1 MSDFARLKFVFLA
14 WAAASL
20 FFAAAALV
28 ANFGDDRYLIFSLHT
43 DIVHF
48 AVWTALLPLLAR
60 LARRF
65 PLSKGERR
73 VRNGA
78 LLCFRLALLA
88 PAVTALHWAIV
99 YWTYFPYHKEHPSYG
114 YLLNAEMDKFAPLEF
129 LIGLVLVL
137 IFEAWQVW
145 QDFQSARTQ
154 AADLERQLAVARLD
168 ALRMQ
173 LQPHFLFNTL
183 HAVAGLIVE
192 QPPAARRMVI
202 ALGDLLRLTLKEGS
216 GFVRS
221 LAAELEFADLYLEIE
236 RIRFGDRL
244 AIDYDIEPE
253 ATAAEVPQL
262 LLQPLFENA
271 VRHGA
276 ARLSRRC
283 SIHFRAARDQELLRL
298 SLRNDGPPAPP
309 STDTPPLGVG
319 LSNTLARLRLNYGD
333 RFEFRFTA
341 LPEGGAQI
349 EIAIPFRS
357 AAA

>member
-1 MSDFARLKFVFLA
+1 MYDFARLKFAFLA
-14 WAAASL
+14 WTATSL
-20 FFAAAALV
+20 FAAAAILV
-28 ANFGDDRYLIFSLHT
+28 THFGDDRYLIFSLHT
-43 DIVHF
+43 DLVHF
-48 AVWTALLPLLAR
+48 ALWTALLPLLAR
-60 LARRF
+60 WARRF
-65 PLSKGERR
+65 PLSKGGRR
-73 VRNGA
+73 VRNGV
-78 LLCFRLALLA
+78 LLCLMLVALA
-88 PAVTALHWAIV
+88 PAVMVVHWAIV
-99 YWTYFPYHKEHPSYG
+99 YWTYFPYHQDHPSFG
-114 YLLNAEMDKFAPLEF
+114 YLIRAEIGKFGPLEF

-137 IFEAWQVW
+137 MLEGWQVW
-145 QDFQSARTQ
+145 QDFQTARTQ
-154 AADLERQLAVARLD
+154 TADLERQLAIARLD

-202 ALGDLLRLTLKEGS
+202 ALGDLLRITLKEGS

-244 AIDYDIEPE
+244 AIDYDIEPD

-276 ARLSRRC
+276 ARLSRPCAIR
-283 SIHFRAARDQELLRL
+283 FRAVRDQALLRL
-298 SLRNDGPPAPP
+298 SLSNDGPAAPSSPAF
-309 STDTPPLGVG
+309 GVG
-319 LSNTLARLRLNYGD
+319 LSNTLARLRLNYED

-349 EIAIPFRS
+349 DIVIPFRRS
-357 AAA
+357 A